1 MKNLEISSNKPLSTI
16 PKRIILA
23 LVVISFIGFLDAT
36 YITAKHYLGD
46 IPPCGLTG
54 ECEAVLTS
62 QYATVFNI
70 PVALSGAIYYLFI
83 FLLLIAYV
91 DTKNNRLIFVI
102 SSITLIGFLVS
113 LWFVYLQLFVIKAI
127 CIYCISSA
135 VICTILFFTGLF
147 MLKLQK
153 LNNKI

>member
-1 MKNLEISSNKPLSTI
+1 MKNLEISSNKRLVTI

-23 LVVISFIGFLDAT
+23 LAIISFIGFLDAT
-36 YITAKHYLGD
+36 YIVAKHYLGE

-70 PVALSGAIYYLFI
+70 PVALGGVIYYLFI
-83 FLLLIAYV
+83 FILLIAYL
-91 DTKNNRLIFVI
+91 DTKNNRLIFII
-102 SSITLIGFLVS
+102 SSIILIGFLAS

-127 CIYCISSA
+127 CIYCIISA
-135 VICTILFFTGLF
+135 LICTILFFIGLF
-147 MLKLQK
+147 MLNLQK
-153 LNNKI
+153 LNNKV